1 MKTLSASLKALVVA
15 SLACAAGFAAA
26 ADTQTVAVNASV
38 AAVCK
43 FSGTIAA
50 INFGAID
57 QSVGTGT
64 KDALVTVP
72 FKCTKGITPAIT
84 QGTVVPLTN
93 TLTPADKM
101 AFTVPA
107 FTIPVGTGFSAAVNA
122 TSTATIAQS
131 VWQDAPAG
139 TYVGS
144 IVLNINN

>member
-1 MKTLSASLKALVVA
+1 MKTLSTSLKALVVA

-26 ADTQTVAVNASV
+26 GDTQTVTVTASV

-43 FSGTIAA
+43 FGTAAADIA
-50 INFGAID
+50 FGAID
-57 QSVGTGT
+57 QSTGTGNKT
-64 KDALVTVP
+64 AAVVVP

-84 QGTVVPLTN
+84 QGTIVPLTSGLN
-93 TLTPADKM
+93 TM

-107 FTIPVGTGFSAAVNA
+107 FTVPAGTGFSAAVNA
-122 TSTATIAQS
+122 TSTATIAQA
-131 VWQDAPAG
+131 VWQDAPVG